1 MAGKSV
7 LQGVEV
13 PAASLGAD
21 GDVYLQKTENTFLG
35 VTSATVAV
43 YVKAAG
49 TWSKVGTDLRG
60 AAWYVNSGSTSST
73 DTKPGDMLLNTTSG
87 ALYQRTA
94 SGWGSSIG
102 TLKGATGDTGPAGP
116 KGDPGTVENAVP
128 KVGTVD
134 GANIYLKG
142 DGVSAPL
149 NVYGN
154 NVDDKRI
161 AVLKSGSVYSN
172 GAANTFYTVGVGDT
186 STDFAGGSYVMAMKN
201 AATLPTTNPVNGV
214 VAYSQA
220 GVFKVK
226 QADGST
232 VVPADAFPKAGGT
245 LTGSVDIKPTSGDAL
260 TAYGSTDPA
269 TYFRVTSAGH
279 PYSNSLRSTFYNVGV
294 GDTTTP
300 FGGGVRVLGMQNAT
314 TVPTTNPSNGVVA
327 YAEGGVMKVRQTD
340 GQVITIGSQPAL
352 PSVWEPEDLGLKAWA
367 YDPAV
372 SQSTP
377 IYCGTTPRLAAVKL
391 NKRTSITKIVWH
403 FGGYAGGLISGSWA
417 AIYNA
422 STMVR
427 VGNATTI
434 EAGNEPAEQ
443 HDPGGNASATTLD
456 AAVTLDPGVYYV
468 VWRFN
473 YNTTT
478 GDGPMILGIE
488 NSYGGPA
495 NQFGLNNLW
504 RYGRLSTSPTTSP
517 SPLSGVANESNR
529 FWVALA

>member
-1 MAGKSV
+1 M
-7 LQGVEV
+7 
-13 PAASLGAD
+13 ASLGAD

-49 TWSKVGTDLRG
+49 VWAKVGTDLRG
-60 AAWYVNSGSTSST
+60 AAWYVNTTSTSSGET
-73 DTKPGDMLLNTTSG
+73 RPGDMLLRTDTG
-87 ALYQRTA
+87 DLWQRTE
-94 SGWGSSIG
+94 SGWGTSIG
-102 TLKGATGDTGPAGP
+102 NLKGATGATGPAGPQGP

-128 KVGTVD
+128 IKGTVE

-161 AVLKSGSVYSN
+161 AVLKSGSIYSN
-172 GAANTFYTVGVGDT
+172 ADANTLYTVGVGDT
-186 STDFAGGSYVMAMKN
+186 GTDFAGGSYVLAMKN
-201 AATLPTTNPVNGV
+201 AATLPSTNPVNGV
-214 VAYSQA
+214 VAYSQG

-232 VVPADAFPKAGGT
+232 VVPADALPKAGGT
-245 LTGSVDIKPTSGDAL
+245 LTGATDVKPTSGHPL

-269 TYFRVTSAGH
+269 TFFRVTDGGH
-279 PYSNSLRSTFYNVGV
+279 PYSNSLRSTFYNIGV
-294 GDTTTP
+294 GDTSAP
-300 FGGGVRVLGMQNAT
+300 FGGGVRVLGMQNAS
-314 TVPTTNPSNGVVA
+314 TVPTSNPSNGVVA
-327 YAEGGVMKVRQTD
+327 YAQGGVMKVRQSD
-340 GQVITIGSQPAL
+340 GQIITVGSPPDL
-352 PSVWEPEDLGLKAWA
+352 PSGWEPEDLGLKAWA

-372 SQSTP
+372 SHSVP
-377 IYCGTTPRLAAVKL
+377 MYCGTTPRLAAVKL
-391 NKRTSITKIVWH
+391 NKRTSISKIVWH
-403 FGGYAGGLISGSWA
+403 FGGYAGGLTSGSWA

-422 STMVR
+422 STLVR

-434 EAGNEPAEQ
+434 EAGNEPGEQ
-443 HDPGGNASATTLD
+443 HGSGGNASATTLD
-456 AAVTLDPGVYYV
+456 AVVTLDPGVYYV
-468 VWRFN
+468 VWRFA

-495 NQFGLNNLW
+495 NTFGLNNLW
-504 RYGRLSTSPTTSP
+504 RYGRLTTSPTTSP
-517 SPLSGVANESNR
+517 SPLSGIANESNR